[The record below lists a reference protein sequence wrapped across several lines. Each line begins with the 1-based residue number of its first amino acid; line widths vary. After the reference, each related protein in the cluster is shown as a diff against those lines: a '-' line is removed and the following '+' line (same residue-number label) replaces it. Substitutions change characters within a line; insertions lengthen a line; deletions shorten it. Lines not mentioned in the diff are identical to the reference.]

1 MFDHGEGT
9 PVVVIPGVQ
18 GRWEWMGPALR
29 ALAWRHRTI
38 SYSLANP
45 RRFDDLVDQLD
56 QILDA
61 ADIESA
67 AICGVSFGGRVALRY
82 AAVRPQ
88 RTQALVV
95 VSTPAPSWRPNER
108 QARYLA
114 RPWLSTPAFVATA
127 PGRLWPEIQAAID
140 SPLARAGFA
149 VSHVARIVSAPAVP
163 GAMAARI
170 GLMSEVDCCADCQ
183 RVQAPTLI
191 VTGEEPLDLVVPA
204 SGTREY
210 ADLIAGARCATLS
223 RTGHLGLVTQPDR
236 FAKVVS
242 DFVNGNHP

>member
-9 PVVVIPGVQ
+9 PVVVIPGLP

-38 SYSLANP
+38 SYSLAKP
-45 RRFDDLVDQLD
+45 RQFDDLVDQLD
-56 QILDA
+56 DVLDR

-67 AICGVSFGGRVALRY
+67 AICGVSFGGLVALRY
-82 AAVRPQ
+82 AAVRPN

-95 VSTPAPSWRPNER
+95 VSTPPPSWRPSEQ

-127 PGRLWPEIQAAID
+127 PIRLWPEIQAALD

-149 VSHVARIVSAPAVP
+149 VSHVARILSAPAVP
-163 GAMAARI
+163 AAMAARI
-170 GLMSEVDCCADCQ
+170 GLMSEVDWCADCG
-183 RVQAPTLI
+183 RVRAPTLI
-191 VTGEEPLDLVVPA
+191 VTGEESLDRVVPVEA
-204 SGTREY
+204 TREY
-210 ADLIAGARCATLS
+210 TRLIGGAQYAMMK
-223 RTGHLGLVTQPDR
+223 RTGHIGLVTRPER
-236 FAKVVS
+236 FAEMVS

>member
-9 PVVVIPGVQ
+9 PVVVIPGLQ

-38 SYSLANP
+38 SYSLAKP

-56 QILDA
+56 AVLDK
-61 ADIESA
+61 ADLESA
-67 AICGVSFGGRVALRY
+67 VICGVSFGGLVALRY
-82 AAVRPQ
+82 AALRPQ
-88 RTQALVV
+88 RTQALIV
-95 VSTPAPSWRPNER
+95 VSTPPPSWRPTAQ

-127 PGRLWPEIQAAID
+127 PARLWPEIEAAID

-163 GAMAARI
+163 AAMAARI
-170 GLMSEVDCCADCQ
+170 GLMSEVDWCADCG
-183 RVQAPTLI
+183 RVHAPTLI
-191 VTGEEPLDLVVPA
+191 VTGEEPLDRVVPA

-210 ADLIAGARCATLS
+210 ARLISGARSATLS
-223 RTGHLGLVTQPDR
+223 RTGHIGLVTQPDR
-236 FAKVVS
+236 FARIVS

>member
-1 MFDHGEGT
+1 VFDHGEGM
-9 PVVVIPGVQ
+9 PVVVIPGLQ

-56 QILDA
+56 EVLDK
-61 ADIESA
+61 ADVESA
-67 AICGVSFGGRVALRY
+67 AICGVSFGGLVAVRY
-82 AAVRPQ
+82 AAVRPN

-95 VSTPAPSWRPNER
+95 VSTPPPSWRPNDR

-127 PGRLWPEIQAAID
+127 PARLWPEIEAAID
-140 SPLARAGFA
+140 SPLARARFA
-149 VSHVARIVSAPAVP
+149 VSHAARIVSAPAVP
-163 GAMAARI
+163 SAMAARI
-170 GLMSEVDCCADCQ
+170 GLMKEVDWCADCAH
-183 RVQAPTLI
+183 VSAPTLVI
-191 VTGEEPLDLVVPA
+191 TGEEDLDRVVPVDA
-204 SGTREY
+204 TREY
-210 ADLIAGARCATLS
+210 TRLIAGARHEMID
-223 RTGHLGLVTQPDR
+223 RTGHIGFVTRPDR
-236 FAKVVS
+236 FARMVS

>member
-1 MFDHGEGT
+1 LFDHGEGA

-56 QILDA
+56 AVLDK
-61 ADIESA
+61 ADVESA
-67 AICGVSFGGRVALRY
+67 AICGVSFGGLVALRY
-82 AAVRPQ
+82 AAVRPD

-95 VSTPAPSWRPNER
+95 VSTPSPSWRPNER
-108 QARYLA
+108 QASYLS

-127 PGRLWPEIQAAID
+127 PARLWPEIQAAID
-140 SPLARAGFA
+140 TPLARAAFA
-149 VSHVARIVSAPAVP
+149 VSHVGRILSAPAVP
-163 GAMAARI
+163 AAMAARVKR
-170 GLMSEVDCCADCQ
+170 MAEVDWCADCA
-183 RVQAPTLI
+183 RVQAPTLV
-191 VTGEEPLDLVVPA
+191 VTGEEPLDRVVPA

-210 ADLIAGARCATLS
+210 ARLIAGARCATLS
-223 RTGHLGLVTQPDR
+223 RTGHIGFVTQPDR
-236 FAKVVS
+236 FAGIVS
-242 DFVNGNHP
+242 DFVNGNHS